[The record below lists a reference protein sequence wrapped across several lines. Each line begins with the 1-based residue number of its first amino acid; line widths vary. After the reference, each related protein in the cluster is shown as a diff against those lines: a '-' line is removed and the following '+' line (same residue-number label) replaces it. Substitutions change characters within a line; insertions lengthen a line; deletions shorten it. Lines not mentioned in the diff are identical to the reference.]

1 MPIKVTTYIREL
13 YNDGLITYFDPATG
27 RPVTPPNNTQYF
39 GDVIALQ
46 VSEKGLNGNDPE
58 CKRQLVQLYK
68 LHMQYPFGIYDST
81 EILGDESRRVSVLNQ
96 FPVMRVTKN
105 YFPDLPVFL

>member
-39 GDVIALQ
+39 GDVITLEI
-46 VSEKGLNGNDPE
+46 SKNGLHSNDPE

-68 LHMQYPFGIYDST
+68 LHMQYPFGIYTDDGYLIKK
-81 EILGDESRRVSVLNQ
+81 ERFHFMIKFQL
-96 FPVMRVTKN
+96 
-105 YFPDLPVFL
+105 